1 MNSFERIVAAL
12 NLDTPDRVPIAP
24 WAEAPVCKY
33 LGVQLKNGLVHGESM
48 ANIQSEAYTRFQYD
62 VISIGHGLAGI
73 QPEALGCQVSF
84 PTDDF
89 ARIVEVAVK
98 SPQDADKLT
107 VPDPKMDGLLPQYFA
122 GISQLK
128 TKLPEGVP
136 LCLLLYSP
144 FAIAARIRG
153 VHRILLDVYDNPQ
166 LVHTLM
172 EICTESQLLIGKAAL
187 DAGVEMLFFGAD
199 MEGPLMFSPVHYDE
213 FCKEEN
219 EALLGELLGKGAYVL
234 YHMCGRLRQTG
245 LIDRI
250 LATGVQAVGP
260 GQLSADDIVD
270 IAPLKAEYGNR
281 ISIFGNLNP
290 IGKLLKG
297 TPDET
302 EEEVYEIMA
311 KGKEKG
317 GFVFHT
323 GGTMSP
329 ETPLENFTSM
339 LRAAERAGRY
349 E

>member
-1 MNSFERIVAAL
+1 MNSYERIVAAL

-33 LGVQLKNGLVHGESM
+33 LGVPLKDGLVHGESM
-48 ANIQSEAYTRFQYD
+48 ANVQMEAYNRFQYD
-62 VISIGHGLAGI
+62 MISIGHGLAGI
-73 QPEALGCQVSF
+73 EPEALGCRVSY
-84 PTDDF
+84 PTNDF

-98 SPQDADKLT
+98 SPQDANKLT
-107 VPDPKMDGLLPQYFA
+107 VLDPKMDGLLPQYFE
-122 GISQLK
+122 GVSILR
-128 TKLPEGVP
+128 TKLPDDVP

-144 FAIAARIRG
+144 FAILARIRG
-153 VHRILLDVYDNPQ
+153 AQRSLLDVYDNPQ
-166 LVHTLM
+166 LLHTLM
-172 EICTESQLLIGKAAL
+172 EICTESQLRIGKAAL

-199 MEGPLMFSPVHYDE
+199 MEGPLMISPEHYDE

-219 EALLGELLGKGAYVL
+219 EALLGELLGEGAYL
-234 YHMCGRLRQTG
+234 LFHMCGRLMQTG
-245 LIDRI
+245 LMDRI

-260 GQLSADDIVD
+260 GQLNADDIVD
-270 IAPLKAEYGNR
+270 IAPLKADYGNR
-281 ISIFGNLNP
+281 ICIFGNLNP

-297 TPDET
+297 TPEET

-311 KGKEKG
+311 KGKERG

-329 ETPLENFTSM
+329 ETPLENFQSM
-339 LRAAERAGRY
+339 LRAAEKAGQY